1 NELISF
7 KSDKSVPISPVHD
20 RYKSGEG
27 YHAVPPPY
35 TGTFM
40 PSKLDLVFHDASTV
54 SETVLTVF
62 HVKPSTTKPNKD
74 LTPVK
79 PVDHPTS
86 AENLK
91 KAIPK
96 SRGHRHSSNRK
107 AGFVCKSVN
116 HLIRDY
122 DYYEKK
128 MVQKPIWNHAMRVN
142 HQNSARMTHPYSKKH
157 VVPIAVLT
165 RNISYLSDFKEIN
178 RGHVAFGGNPK
189 SGKITC
195 KGIKREFSVARTPQQ
210 NGVSE
215 RKNMT
220 LIKAART
227 MLVDS
232 LLPIPFWADAVN
244 TAWSGPTWLFDIN
257 TLTQSMNYQTVVA
270 GNQPNHNAG
279 IQKNFNV
286 GKVVQKAESTQQ
298 YMLLPL
304 WSTSFKDPQ
313 NTDATFDVKENV
325 FAVHVSPILTGLILP
340 VHQLLNFKISGK
352 SSFVDPSQYPDDSD
366 MPALEDIIYLDAEED
381 VGVEADFSNLKT
393 SITKEGIDYEEVLA
407 LLVRI
412 EAIRLF
418 LAYASFMG
426 FMVYQ
431 MDVKSAFLY
440 GTIKEEVYVCQPP
453 RFKDPDYP
461 DKVYKV
467 VKALY
472 ELHQAPRACYK
483 TLANYLLEN
492 GFQRGKID

>member
-1 NELISF
+1 M
-7 KSDKSVPISPVHD
+7 D
-20 RYKSGEG
+20 SGCSI
-27 YHAVPPPY
+27 H
-35 TGTFM
+35 M
-40 PSKLDLVFHDASTV
+40 
-54 SETVLTVF
+54 
-62 HVKPSTTKPNKD
+62 
-74 LTPVK
+74 
-79 PVDHPTS
+79 
-86 AENLK
+86 
-91 KAIPK
+91 
-96 SRGHRHSSNRK
+96 
-107 AGFVCKSVN
+107 
-116 HLIRDY
+116 
-122 DYYEKK
+122 
-128 MVQKPIWNHAMRVN
+128 
-142 HQNSARMTHPYSKKH
+142 
-157 VVPIAVLT
+157 T

-325 FAVHVSPILTGLILP
+325 FAVHVSP
-340 VHQLLNFKISGK
+340 N
-352 SSFVDPSQYPDDSD
+352 